1 MIRAKWFTKR
11 FTAALMLG
19 VLCEFSHA
27 ANLGV
32 VGETFPVSELSF
44 MLLIESRLNALVKSG
59 EMAAIEEQWVSR
71 VSEHANRP
79 TSVGLRRATKNNTYR
94 YTPAIVLSQ
103 DILDADDHVLWA
115 KGTRVNALDRMPT
128 YQPHWLLLDAD
139 DVAQVRWAKRM
150 LGHHLDAKVILTS
163 GEISKMERELNHPI
177 YFDQAGRISHQLG
190 IRRVPALVSREGN
203 ALRIM
208 EVAIGEDG
216 SS

>member
-1 MIRAKWFTKR
+1 MMSAKR
-11 FTAALMLG
+11 FTTALILC
-19 VLCEFSHA
+19 VLCEFTHA
-27 ANLGV
+27 TNLGV

-44 MLLIESRLNALVKSG
+44 MKLIESRLNALVKSG
-59 EMAAIEEQWVSR
+59 EMAAIEERWVSR

-79 TSVGLRRATKNNTYR
+79 TPVGLTRTTRNNTYR
-94 YTPAIVLSQ
+94 YTPVIMLSQ
-103 DILDADDHVLWA
+103 DILDADGHVLWA
-115 KGTRVNALDRMPT
+115 KGTRVNALEHMST

-150 LGHHLDAKVILTS
+150 LRRHVDAKVILTG
-163 GEISKMERELNHPI
+163 GEVGKMEQELNHPI

-208 EVAIGEDG
+208 EVVISEDG

>member
-1 MIRAKWFTKR
+1 MSAKR
-11 FTAALMLG
+11 FTTALMLC
-19 VLCEFSHA
+19 VLCKLTHA

-44 MLLIESRLNALVKSG
+44 MKLIESRLNALVKSG

-71 VSEHANRP
+71 VSGQSNRP
-79 TSVGLRRATKNNTYR
+79 TPIGLKRATKNNTYR
-94 YTPAIVLSQ
+94 YTPVIVLSQ
-103 DILDADDHVLWA
+103 DIFDADGHVLWA
-115 KGTRVNALDRMPT
+115 KGTRVNALESMST

-139 DVAQVRWAKRM
+139 DLAQVRWAKRM
-150 LGHHLDAKVILTS
+150 LRRHVDAKVILTG
-163 GEISKMERELNHPI
+163 GEVGKMEQELNHPI

-208 EVAIGEDG
+208 EVVISEDG

>member
-1 MIRAKWFTKR
+1 MMRVKR
-11 FTAALMLG
+11 LTAVLMLC
-19 VLCEFSHA
+19 VLCELAHA

-32 VGETFPVSELSF
+32 VGEIFPVTELSF

-59 EMAAIEEQWVSR
+59 EMAVIEEQWVSR
-71 VSEHANRP
+71 VSEHTNRP
-79 TSVGLRRATKNNTYR
+79 TPVGLKRATKNNTYR
-94 YTPAIVLSQ
+94 YEPVIVLSQ
-103 DILDADDHVLWA
+103 DILNADGRVLWG
-115 KGTRVNALDRMPT
+115 KGTRVNALESMPT

-150 LGHHLDAKVILTS
+150 LRQYLDAKVILTA
-163 GEISKMERELNHPI
+163 GEIGKMEKELNHPI

-190 IRRVPALVSREGN
+190 IRRMPTLVSREGN

-208 EVAIGEDG
+208 EVVISEDG

>member
-1 MIRAKWFTKR
+1 MMCAKR
-11 FTAALMLG
+11 FTAVLMFC
-19 VLCEFSHA
+19 VLCEIAHA

-32 VGETFPVSELSF
+32 VGETFPVVELSF
-44 MLLIESRLNALVKSG
+44 MKLIESRLQALVKSG

-71 VSEHANRP
+71 VSNHANRP
-79 TSVGLRRATKNNTYR
+79 TPIGLKRATKDNTYR
-94 YTPAIVLSQ
+94 YTPVIVLSQ
-103 DILDADDHVLWA
+103 DIFDADGHVLWT
-115 KGTRVNALDRMPT
+115 KGTRVNALENMST

-150 LGHHLDAKVILTS
+150 LHRHVDAKVILTG
-163 GEISKMERELNHPI
+163 GEVGKMEQELNHPI
-177 YFDQAGRISHQLG
+177 YFDQAGRISHQLR

-208 EVAIGEDG
+208 EVVISEDG